1 MSGIT
6 ETEEEIIEEFSLFD
20 DPMERY
26 DYIIDLGKKLPPF
39 PEAFRTD
46 DFLVKGCQSSVWLQ
60 ATEKDG
66 LLYFNADSNT
76 AITKG
81 IISLLIRVYSGHT
94 PDDILN
100 AELSFIEK
108 INLRSH
114 LSSQRSNGLNA
125 MLQKMKWYAEI
136 YRSQQNKAQKTGI

>member
-1 MSGIT
+1 MSDIVVI
-6 ETEEEIIEEFSLFD
+6 EQEIIEEFSLFD
-20 DPMERY
+20 DPMDRY
-26 DYIIDLGKKLPPF
+26 AYIMDLGKKLPPF

-60 ATEKDG
+60 AYEKDG

-81 IISLLIRVYSGHT
+81 IISLLVRVYSGQK
-94 PDDILN
+94 PDDIIN
-100 AELSFIEK
+100 AELLFIEK

-125 MLQKMKWYAEI
+125 MLQKIKWYAEI
-136 YRSQQNKAQKTGI
+136 YRNQQQQA

>member
-1 MSGIT
+1 MSDIVVI
-6 ETEEEIIEEFSLFD
+6 EQEIIEEFSLFD
-20 DPMERY
+20 DPMDRY
-26 DYIIDLGKKLPPF
+26 AYIMDLGKKLPPF

-60 ATEKDG
+60 AYEKDG

-81 IISLLIRVYSGHT
+81 IISLLVRVYSGQK
-94 PDDILN
+94 PDDIIN

-125 MLQKMKWYAEI
+125 MLQKIKWYAEI
-136 YRSQQNKAQKTGI
+136 YRNQQQQA

>member
-1 MSGIT
+1 
-6 ETEEEIIEEFSLFD
+6 FD

-60 ATEKDG
+60 AAEKDG

-114 LSSQRSNGLNA
+114 LSSQRSNGL
-125 MLQKMKWYAEI
+125 
-136 YRSQQNKAQKTGI
+136 